1 MSYTPIEMPVGTRRT
16 HCTVCGEMFLSG
28 DAFDIHRGISKNLE
42 SIGDNDDL
50 RQDSGVCMTHTE
62 MLEANMFLMWEN
74 PMSDTNYNA
83 SYGTVEDIALAEK
96 MAKARN
102 NRN

>member
-1 MSYTPIEMPVGTRRT
+1 MSYVASEMPVGTRRS

-50 RQDSGVCMTHTE
+50 RQDSGVCMTHAE
-62 MLEANMFLMWEN
+62 MFDSDVLLVWED
-74 PMSDTNYNA
+74 PTSDTNYNA
-83 SYGTVEDIALAEK
+83 GYGTKDDIALAEK